1 MRSFAP
7 TRLVRT
13 IERTRTGCALLALAI
28 LTLPAC
34 TAPEKSVK
42 PGINDAYKGDVDV
55 DRWLGTFEI
64 ESREIYRERE
74 RIVDALNLQ
83 PGDTVAD
90 IGAGT
95 GFLSAMMAQRVGRK
109 GKVYA
114 VDIVPEFIEL
124 IETRAIEDGL
134 TNIVGVVCEE
144 DSVFLPPNS
153 IDVAFICDTYH
164 HFEYPKSTM
173 RSLHRAMRRG
183 GRVYIVDFKRLPGIS
198 RAWILNHVRIGKV
211 GVIAEM
217 QRFGFEYVGPV
228 PAGQALEENYFIEF
242 KRR

>member
-1 MRSFAP
+1 MRISP
-7 TRLVRT
+7 IQTRSHSHAVL
-13 IERTRTGCALLALAI
+13 AALALFAGA
-28 LTLPAC
+28 LTAC
-34 TAPEKSVK
+34 SAPEKSVK
-42 PGINDAYKGDVDV
+42 PGINDAYKGDVDI

-64 ESREIYRERE
+64 ESREIYSQRE
-74 RIVDALNLQ
+74 RIIDGLELK
-83 PGDTVAD
+83 PGETVAD

-144 DSVFLPPNS
+144 DSVSLLPDT

-198 RAWILNHVRIGKV
+198 RAWVLNHVRIGKV

-217 QRFGFEYVGPV
+217 QRFGFEYIGPV
-228 PAGQALEENYFIEF
+228 EAGEALEENYFIEF

>member
-1 MRSFAP
+1 MKCRFATKPARNTRPARS
-7 TRLVRT
+7 
-13 IERTRTGCALLALAI
+13 GCALLACTILASA
-28 LTLPAC
+28 AC
-34 TAPEKSVK
+34 SAPQKSVK
-42 PGINDAYKGDVDV
+42 PGINDAYKGDVDI

-74 RIVDALNLQ
+74 RILDALSLK
-83 PGDTVAD
+83 PGERVAD

-134 TNIVGVVCEE
+134 TNIVGVVCKD
-144 DSVFLPPNS
+144 DSVSLPPRS
-153 IDVAFICDTYH
+153 VSVALICDTYH

-173 RSLHRAMRRG
+173 RSLRRAMRSG
-183 GRVYIVDFKRLPGIS
+183 GRLYIVDFERIPGKS
-198 RAWILNHVRIGKV
+198 RAWILNHVRTGKV
-211 GVIAEM
+211 GVIAELE
-217 QRFGFEYVGPV
+217 RFGFEYVGPV
-228 PAGQALEENYFIEF
+228 EAGEALEENYFIEF